1 MAGEMNWRLPW
12 SALDE
17 RAVREAADALAADM
31 EGVVARVENEDDDC
45 VSLFLD
51 IQDPEDPYTVELSFY
66 DLEGGQIV
74 MSLEEEWSDNGD
86 AWDAA
91 CQYAEDLAARLRAH
105 EIDLA

>member
-17 RAVREAADALAADM
+17 RAVLEAALALTSDM
-31 EGVVARVENEDDDC
+31 EDVVARVENEEDDC

-51 IQDPEDPYTVELSFY
+51 VSDPEEPYTVELSFY
-66 DLEGGQIV
+66 DLEDGQIV
-74 MSLEEEWSDNGD
+74 MSLEEEWSDNAD

-91 CQYAEDLAARLRAH
+91 CQIAEDLARRLRAH
-105 EIDLA
+105 EIDLD